1 MLGKKVRRLRREQA
15 LTQVQMADRL
25 GISPSYLNLI
35 EHDQRP
41 LTLPVLLKLSRIFE
55 VDLQAFSEDDD
66 GRLFA
71 DLNEIFGDPLFAHLD
86 LARAELNEVV
96 AASPAVAQA
105 ISLLYRNYRG
115 ARDDLE
121 TLAERLSD
129 DPLLTTAGHELRTL
143 LTSVRSFAEIL
154 HDNAQLGSGQRQQFL
169 GILVKESERLTEQ
182 VERVL
187 DIAGGAALERL
198 GDARSPADEV
208 DELIQQHAN
217 HFPELERA
225 AATLRQAVDGE
236 PGGLEAG
243 LARQLAER
251 HGTGLEITRLQPD
264 PVAERFDEAG
274 RRLLLSEMLPP
285 AERSFRLARR
295 LGLLS
300 CEPIFHNYIGEARLS
315 DAETARLCRRALA
328 GYFAGAVLMPYEP
341 FLEAARTLR
350 YDIDRLSRRFG
361 TSFEQTCHRLATLQ
375 RAGAKGVPFHFL
387 RVDIA
392 GNVSKRYAGSGLR
405 IPRHGGVCPRWN
417 VHAAFLSPGRI
428 DRQIAQMPDG
438 GTFFCLARAVAEG
451 LGGHLQPKSHFAI
464 AIGCDVSY
472 AREIVY
478 ADGIDFDND
487 GAVVPVG
494 SSCRLCDRS
503 DCAQRAFAPLV
514 PDLAPDEPAAEPAD
528 PADPAAD
535 TAA

>member
-1 MLGKKVRRLRREQA
+1 MLGKKVRRLRREQG

-35 EHDQRP
+35 EHNQRP

-71 DLNEIFGDPLFAHLD
+71 DLSEIFGDPLFTHLD

-96 AASPAVAQA
+96 AASPPVAHA
-105 ISLLYRNYRG
+105 ISLLYRNYRR

-169 GILVKESERLTEQ
+169 GILVTESERLTEQ

-187 DIAGGAALERL
+187 DIASGAALGRL
-198 GDARSPADEV
+198 GDAKSPADEV
-208 DELIQQHAN
+208 DEMIQQHAN
-217 HFPELERA
+217 HFPELEQA
-225 AATLRQAVDGE
+225 ASALRQAVDGK
-236 PGGLEAG
+236 PDGLEAG
-243 LARQLAER
+243 LARQLSER
-251 HGTGLEITRLQPD
+251 HGTALEITAPE
-264 PVAERFDEAG
+264 PVAERFDEAD

-285 AERSFRLARR
+285 AERRFRLARR
-295 LGLLS
+295 IGLFS
-300 CEPIFHNYIGEARLS
+300 CEPIFQRYIGKARLS
-315 DAETARLCRRALA
+315 DAETTRLCRRALA
-328 GYFAGAVLMPYEP
+328 GYYAGAVLMPYDP
-341 FLEAARTLR
+341 FLEAARSLR
-350 YDIDRLSRRFG
+350 YDIDRLSGHFG
-361 TSFEQTCHRLATLQ
+361 TSFVQTCYRLATLQ

-387 RVDIA
+387 RIDIA

-417 VHAAFLSPGRI
+417 VHAAFLSPGQI
-428 DRQIAQMPDG
+428 DRQIARMPDG
-438 GTFFCLARAVAEG
+438 GTFFCLARAITEG
-451 LGGHLQPKSHFAI
+451 LGGHLQPKTHFAV
-464 AIGCDVSY
+464 AIGCDISY

-478 ADGIDFDND
+478 ADGIDLDND
-487 GAVVPVG
+487 EAVVPVG
-494 SSCRLCDRS
+494 SSCRICDRS
-503 DCAQRAFAPLV
+503 DCAQRAFAPLAG
-514 PDLAPDEPAAEPAD
+514 DLAPDEPAGQPG
-528 PADPAAD
+528 DPAAD